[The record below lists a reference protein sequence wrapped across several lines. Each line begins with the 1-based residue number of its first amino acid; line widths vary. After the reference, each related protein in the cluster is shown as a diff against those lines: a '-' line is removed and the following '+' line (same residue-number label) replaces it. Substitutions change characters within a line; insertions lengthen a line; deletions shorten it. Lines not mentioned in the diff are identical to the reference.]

1 MNERRIL
8 EQIARS
14 NNDFHPIIAESKL
27 SIDDKLDLQYLLEHK
42 FGGNF
47 RALIED
53 ILAYAIEVEEY
64 EMAAIIRD
72 ELQNNIK

>member
-14 NNDFHPIIAESKL
+14 NNDFYPIIRDSKL
-27 SIDDKLDLQYLLEHK
+27 DIDDKIRLQRILDDA
-42 FGGNF
+42 FDGDF

-53 ILAYAIEVEEY
+53 MLQYAIENEEY
-64 EMAAIIRD
+64 ELAVVIRD
-72 ELQNNIK
+72 ELNK

>member
-27 SIDDKLDLQYLLEHK
+27 HIDDKLALQETLNTK
-42 FGGNF
+42 FNGNF

-53 ILAYAIEVEEY
+53 MLGYAIEEEEY
-64 EMAAIIRD
+64 ELAAIIRD
-72 ELQNNIK
+72 ELNK